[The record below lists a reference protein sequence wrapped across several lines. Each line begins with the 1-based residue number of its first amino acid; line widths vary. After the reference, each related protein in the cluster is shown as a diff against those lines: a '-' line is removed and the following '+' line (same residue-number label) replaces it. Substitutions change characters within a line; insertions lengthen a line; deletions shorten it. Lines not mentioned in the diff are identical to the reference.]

1 MRGHADE
8 RGRTVLSTLIIGVV
22 IGAVVIGVFS
32 NLAPDTV
39 VGPICRA
46 VSGLLGTDLGCAPPP
61 QRDRVRRP
69 DTCQVRRIP
78 SAGTSYD
85 VSFVPVGRGTGFL
98 ATRYSDGTVTLMAA
112 TGTEAGATGGLGVEN
127 ALQQM
132 RAGAKVDFGA
142 GLVYDY
148 GATWAFPTLAAA
160 DTFQADLHAYL
171 DAHASGAAK
180 PGAEGPKPPPVPSA
194 TFDTMTALGSV
205 TDELGL
211 ALPRDARPAAAGEL
225 DRPALVAGVTPLTLW
240 TVTNHNA
247 GTPEDPADD
256 ARTYVADLELDVNDA
271 ISVGPGASGV
281 VLGISLS
288 VRKDAAG
295 QIVDV
300 TIVDTSE
307 IIEVVPVPAGTP
319 GTGFGSGISGGPQTG
334 QLVTTETRL
343 VLDPTDVDAQRTVR
357 EWMRGAEGYGWP
369 GGLPAGVV
377 DPSGASKPGDP
388 FAVLLHERAVS
399 STVVH
404 DHVTDKRGFALKVK
418 VGLALGV
425 DFSAHSTDS
434 SAAYVT
440 HRGAPAT
447 VDDRPTMDYTTC
459 APR

>member
-1 MRGHADE
+1 M
-8 RGRTVLSTLIIGVV
+8 LNTLIIGAV
-22 IGAVVIGVFS
+22 IGAVVIGIFS
-32 NLAPDTV
+32 NLAPGNV
-39 VGPICRA
+39 IGPICRA
-46 VSGLLGTDLGCAPPP
+46 VSGILGTDLGCAPAP
-61 QRDRVRRP
+61 QRDGDRRP
-69 DTCQVRRIP
+69 DTCQVRRVP

-85 VSFVPVGRGTGFL
+85 VSFARASRGTGFL
-98 ATRYSDGTVTLMAA
+98 VTRYSDGTVTLMAA

-127 ALQQM
+127 ALHQM
-132 RAGAKVDFGA
+132 LAGAKVDFGA

-148 GATWAFPTLAAA
+148 GATWAFPTLAQA
-160 DTFQADLHAYL
+160 DAFQADLHAYL
-171 DAHASGAAK
+171 DAHGSGVK
-180 PGAEGPKPPPVPSA
+180 PGTEGPKPPPVPSA

-211 ALPRDARPAAAGEL
+211 ALPQDAVPPRSGEL
-225 DRPALVAGVTPLTLW
+225 DRLGLVAGITPLTLW

-247 GTPEDPADD
+247 GTPDEPADD

-271 ISVGPGASGV
+271 VSVGPGASGV

-307 IIEVVPVPAGTP
+307 ITEVVPVPAGTDAAGKQ

-343 VLDPTDVDAQRTVR
+343 VLDPTDVAAQRTVR
-357 EWMRGAEGYGWP
+357 EWMSGADAYGWP
-369 GGLPAGVV
+369 GGLPASVV
-377 DPSGASKPGDP
+377 DPSGAPKPGNP

-425 DFSAHSTDS
+425 DFSAQSTDS

-440 HRGAPAT
+440 YRGAPAS